1 MERPSR
7 NKRTVNYSDFLDDD
21 DEDFADAKT
30 PPVKKAR
37 PREPEVK
44 RSSKAE
50 GQEGPPPAPGREERA
65 SLEDLEAALALSL
78 LQAPETRDEV
88 KIPDDPSAQAE
99 RLMRLT
105 NCSVDASLHGLDRIT
120 PEQTGS
126 GRKKRS
132 GNDGRDEEYEPRD
145 GSEPESDADSDF
157 TDEESEDEGFTA
169 KKGQKKAARVTAR
182 TVKRCRNERK
192 PTKASKARAR
202 SAGPPAGSSP
212 VTQPRTVPRTTP
224 TTPPVSSSPAG
235 SRVPKWNPPGQVGR
249 SPSASPGVSVKSPG
263 QGLRLGLSRLARVKP
278 LHPNGAAHHPP
289 HPFPNAVI

>member
-1 MERPSR
+1 
-7 NKRTVNYSDFLDDD
+7 
-21 DEDFADAKT
+21 FADAKT

-50 GQEGPPPAPGREERA
+50 GQEGPPPAPGREER
-65 SLEDLEAALALSL
+65 
-78 LQAPETRDEV
+78 
-88 KIPDDPSAQAE
+88 
-99 RLMRLT
+99 
-105 NCSVDASLHGLDRIT
+105 
-120 PEQTGS
+120 
-126 GRKKRS
+126 
-132 GNDGRDEEYEPRD
+132 YEPPSRRP
-145 GSEPESDADSDF
+145 GLPAPFCLTRQWWPKPLSTVTGGFPICCAEPESDADSDF

-202 SAGPPAGSSP
+202 SAGTSERPPAGSSP